1 MVCGRS
7 RSENLFLPVGTLTHR
22 GNLGITEGWL
32 SKCVGVDKIDVVEP
46 CPLLGV
52 HKVEPLD
59 LVLHTAL
66 DIVLHLSLACLSFLG
81 GDKDDTV
88 RSAATVNGSCRCILE
103 DLEGLDVIRIDGGC
117 TGRNSV
123 DYVQRIIATLDGVD
137 TTDSNRVITLRATC
151 VLGDHNSRHT
161 ALKGIHRIGNG
172 IGCQFLG
179 LYMGNGS
186 RKVAATHG
194 TVTDN
199 HCILKP
205 FHVVRK
211 NHVQGGGCSHG
222 CLYSRIAD

>member
-22 GNLGITEGWL
+22 GNLGIGECRR

-46 CPLLGV
+46 CPLLCV

-66 DIVLHLSLACLSFLG
+66 DIVLHSRLTCLSFLG
-81 GDKDDTV
+81 GDKDHTV
-88 RSAATVNGSCRCILE
+88 SSAATVNCSRRCILE

-123 DYVQRIIATLDGVD
+123 DDVQRIIATLDGVD
-137 TTDSNRVITLRATC
+137 TTDSDRVITLRATC
-151 VLGDHNSRHT
+151 VLGDHDSRNT
-161 ALKGIHRIGNG
+161 ALKGIYGVGNRV
-172 IGCQFLG
+172 GCQFLG

-194 TVTDN
+194 TVTDD
-199 HCILKP
+199 HS
-205 FHVVRK
+205 FG
-211 NHVQGGGCSHG
+211 Q
-222 CLYSRIAD
+222 